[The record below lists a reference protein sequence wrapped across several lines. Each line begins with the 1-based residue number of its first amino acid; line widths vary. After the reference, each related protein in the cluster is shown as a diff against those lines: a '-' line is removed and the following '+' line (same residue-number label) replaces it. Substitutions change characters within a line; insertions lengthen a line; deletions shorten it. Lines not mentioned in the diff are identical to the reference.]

1 VAELGEDTTVAGR
14 GLLSRIE
21 SEEGT
26 ASRSVDV
33 SNSIVEHLRVL
44 LNTRKGDSVTVPNFG
59 VVDFTDLVHSF
70 PSAIQ
75 TLQATIRATVLEYE
89 PRLRNVSVR
98 HVPDEDPL
106 VLRFEITAQPADK
119 SARGVL
125 RFRTQMSPGGKV
137 EVW

>member
-1 VAELGEDTTVAGR
+1 MTGR

-21 SEEGT
+21 SEQGT
-26 ASRSVDV
+26 SSRDADATS
-33 SNSIVEHLRVL
+33 SIAEHLRVL
-44 LNTRKGDSVTVPNFG
+44 LNTRRGDSATVPGFG
-59 VVDFTDLVHSF
+59 GVDFTDLVHSF
-70 PSAIQ
+70 PYSIQ
-75 TLQATIRATVLEYE
+75 TLQGAIRATILEFE

-106 VLRFEITAQPADK
+106 MLRFEISAQPADR

-125 RFRTQMSPGGKV
+125 RFRTQMSPGGKI

>member
-1 VAELGEDTTVAGR
+1 MTGR

-26 ASRSVDV
+26 SSRDADV
-33 SNSIVEHLRVL
+33 SSSIVEHLRVL
-44 LNTRKGDSVTVPNFG
+44 LNTRRGDSATVPGFG

-70 PSAIQ
+70 PGSIQ
-75 TLQATIRATVLEYE
+75 TLQAAIRATILEFE

-98 HVPDEDPL
+98 HVTDEDPL
-106 VLRFEITAQPADK
+106 MLRFEISAQPADRN
-119 SARGVL
+119 ARGVL
-125 RFRTQMSPGGKV
+125 RFRTQMTPGGKI

>member
-1 VAELGEDTTVAGR
+1 MAGR

-26 ASRSVDV
+26 SSRSLDA
-33 SNSIVEHLRVL
+33 STSIVEHLRVL
-44 LNTRKGDSVTVPNFG
+44 LNTRKGDSATVPGFG
-59 VVDFTDLVHSF
+59 VVDFTDLVHTF

-75 TLQATIRATVLEYE
+75 TLQAAIRATVLEYE

-98 HVPDEDPL
+98 HLPDEDPL
-106 VLRFEITAQPADK
+106 VLRFEITAQPSDRN
-119 SARGVL
+119 ARGVL
-125 RFRTQMSPGGKV
+125 RFKTQMSAGGKV

>member
-1 VAELGEDTTVAGR
+1 MAGR

-26 ASRSVDV
+26 SSRNADV
-33 SNSIVEHLRVL
+33 STSIVEHLRVL
-44 LNTRKGDSVTVPNFG
+44 LNTRRGDAATVPGFG

-70 PSAIQ
+70 PSSIQ
-75 TLQATIRATVLEYE
+75 TLQAAIRATILEFE

-98 HVPDEDPL
+98 HMPDEDPL
-106 VLRFEITAQPADK
+106 VLKFEITAQPADR

-125 RFRTQMSPGGKV
+125 RFRTQMSAGGKV

>member
-1 VAELGEDTTVAGR
+1 MAGR

-26 ASRSVDV
+26 SSRDVDP
-33 SNSIVEHLRVL
+33 SSSIVEHLRVL
-44 LNTRKGDSVTVPNFG
+44 LNTRRGDSATVPGFG

-70 PSAIQ
+70 PASIQ
-75 TLQATIRATVLEYE
+75 TLQAAIRATILEFE

-106 VLRFEITAQPADK
+106 MLRFEISAQPADRN
-119 SARGVL
+119 ARGVL
-125 RFRTQMSPGGKV
+125 RFRTQMTPGGKI

>member
-1 VAELGEDTTVAGR
+1 MAGR

-26 ASRSVDV
+26 SSRNADPTS
-33 SNSIVEHLRVL
+33 SIVEHLRVL
-44 LNTRKGDSVTVPNFG
+44 LNTRRGDSATVPGFG

-70 PSAIQ
+70 PSSIQ
-75 TLQATIRATVLEYE
+75 TLQAAIRATILEYE

-106 VLRFEITAQPADK
+106 MLRFEISAQPADR

-125 RFRTQMSPGGKV
+125 RFRTQMTPGGKI

>member
-1 VAELGEDTTVAGR
+1 MAGR

-26 ASRSVDV
+26 SSRNVDASA
-33 SNSIVEHLRVL
+33 SIVEHLRVL
-44 LNTRKGDSVTVPNFG
+44 LNTRKGDSVTVPGFG

-75 TLQATIRATVLEYE
+75 TLQVAIRATVLEFE

-106 VLRFEITAQPADK
+106 VLRFEITAQPADR
-119 SARGVL
+119 SARGML
-125 RFRTQMSPGGKV
+125 RRPT
-137 EVW
+137 

>member
-1 VAELGEDTTVAGR
+1 
-14 GLLSRIE
+14 
-21 SEEGT
+21 
-26 ASRSVDV
+26 VDP
-33 SNSIVEHLRVL
+33 SASIVEHLRVL

-70 PSAIQ
+70 PTAVQ
-75 TLQATIRATVLEYE
+75 TLQVTIRATVLEYE

-98 HVPDEDPL
+98 HVPDDDPL
-106 VLRFEITAQPADK
+106 VLRFEITAQPADR
-119 SARGVL
+119 SARGML

>member
-1 VAELGEDTTVAGR
+1 MAGR

-26 ASRSVDV
+26 SSRNADV
-33 SNSIVEHLRVL
+33 STSIVEHLRVL
-44 LNTRKGDSVTVPNFG
+44 LNTRKGDSATVPGFG
-59 VVDFTDLVHSF
+59 VVDFTDLVHTF

-75 TLQATIRATVLEYE
+75 TLQAAMRATVLEYE

-106 VLRFEITAQPADK
+106 VLRFEISGQPADR

>member
-1 VAELGEDTTVAGR
+1 MAGR

-26 ASRSVDV
+26 SSRDADV
-33 SNSIVEHLRVL
+33 SSSIVEHLRVL
-44 LNTRKGDSVTVPNFG
+44 LNTRRGDSATVPGFG

-70 PSAIQ
+70 PSSIQ
-75 TLQATIRATVLEYE
+75 TLQAAIRATILEFE

-106 VLRFEITAQPADK
+106 MLRFEISAQPADR

-125 RFRTQMSPGGKV
+125 R
-137 EVW
+137 

>member
-1 VAELGEDTTVAGR
+1 VAGR
-14 GLLSRIE
+14 GLLSRID

-26 ASRSVDV
+26 SSRSLDA
-33 SNSIVEHLRVL
+33 STSIVEHLRVL

-70 PSAIQ
+70 PSAVQ
-75 TLQATIRATVLEYE
+75 TLQATIRATVLEFE
-89 PRLRNVSVR
+89 PRLRNISVR
-98 HVPDEDPL
+98 HVPDDDPL
-106 VLRFEITAQPADK
+106 VVRFEITAQPADR